1 MQAATANRHKSDAEW
16 LRLHETSFHG
26 CVAAHGL
33 VDLSG
38 SWDDGPMT
46 DAATARR
53 MWTLFE
59 PVHTISYFA
68 PPAKSAFEQAGLRG
82 FWRGYF
88 AGRAA
93 PIGQVGPAP
102 VIAAFFSFAPRMVE
116 RALPAVWERIT
127 PAEALT
133 VREAGAVAALRDLLG
148 LRDIDPVSGPVVAA
162 ADRLTAVAE
171 HVDGA
176 GRTLGASNAAL
187 PVPAEPLARLWRAA
201 TVLREHRGD
210 GHIAALV
217 AADIDAPEA
226 LVLRAGAH
234 LSAARRNA
242 SDQGNASV
250 GSTGLSA
257 STERAQMQ
265 SARGWTDDEWDAAA
279 TRLVGRGLLQLDGA
293 ATEGGAQLHRSIEAA
308 TDQAAARPWARLDA
322 GEVDEL
328 ADLLLAI
335 ATACAVVLP
344 FPNPV
349 GVPAPVPPA

>member
-1 MQAATANRHKSDAEW
+1 
-16 LRLHETSFHG
+16 
-26 CVAAHGL
+26 
-33 VDLSG
+33 
-38 SWDDGPMT
+38 MT
-46 DAATARR
+46 DAAATARR

-68 PPAKSAFEQAGLRG
+68 APAKAAFEQAGLRG

-93 PIGQVGPAP
+93 PIGAVGAAP

-116 RALPAVWERIT
+116 RALPAIWERMR

-133 VREAGAVAALRDLLG
+133 VREGGAVAALRELLG
-148 LRDIDPVSGPVVAA
+148 LRDGEPVPGPVTLAA
-162 ADRLTAVAE
+162 GRLAVLTE
-171 HVDGA
+171 NIDVA

-187 PVPAEPLARLWRAA
+187 PVPAEPLARLWHAA

-217 AADIDAPEA
+217 AADIDGSEA
-226 LVLRAGAH
+226 LVLRAGAY
-234 LSAARRNA
+234 LSAAGA
-242 SDQGNASV
+242 TAAA
-250 GSTGLSA
+250 SA
-257 STERAQMQ
+257 SAGRAQMQ
-265 SARGWTDDEWDAAA
+265 PARGWTDDEWDAAA
-279 TRLVGRGLLQLDGA
+279 TRLIGRGLLEPDGA
-293 ATEGGAQLHRSIEAA
+293 ATAAGAELHRSIEAA
-308 TDQAAARPWARLDA
+308 TDQSAARPWARLTA
-322 GEVDEL
+322 SAVDEL
-328 ADLLLAI
+328 ADLLTPI

>member
-1 MQAATANRHKSDAEW
+1 
-16 LRLHETSFHG
+16 
-26 CVAAHGL
+26 
-33 VDLSG
+33 
-38 SWDDGPMT
+38 MT

-68 PPAKSAFEQAGLRG
+68 QPVKSAFEEAGLRG

-93 PIGQVGPAP
+93 PIGRVGPAP
-102 VIAAFFSFAPRMVE
+102 VLAAFFSFAPRMVE
-116 RALPAVWERIT
+116 RALPAVWELIS

-133 VREAGAVAALRDLLG
+133 AREAGAVAALRDLLG
-148 LRDIDPVSGPVVAA
+148 LRDIDPVPGPVAA
-162 ADRLTAVAE
+162 VADRLAAVAE
-171 HVDGA
+171 HVDVA

-187 PVPAEPLARLWRAA
+187 RVPAEPLARLWHAA

-226 LVLRAGAH
+226 LALRV
-234 LSAARRNA
+234 AA
-242 SDQGNASV
+242 S
-250 GSTGLSA
+250 
-257 STERAQMQ
+257 STERALMQ
-265 SARGWTDDEWDAAA
+265 PARGWTDDEWDGAA
-279 TRLVGRGLLQLDGA
+279 TRLVGRGLLQPDGA
-293 ATEGGAQLHRSIEAA
+293 ATEDGARLHRNIEAA
-308 TDQAAARPWARLDA
+308 TDRAAARPWARLNAAEID
-322 GEVDEL
+322 DL
-328 ADLLLAI
+328 ADLLLPI